1 MPFYYALTSSQL
13 DGFAL
18 ALLVGVVIGVAGHI
32 SRSKTLI
39 VLGILI
45 IGFVSVYFGFFV
57 AKVR

>member
-1 MPFYYALTSSQL
+1 MLLLYALTSSQL
-13 DGFAL
+13 NVFGL
-18 ALLVGVVIGVAGHI
+18 ALVVGLIIGIAGHI
-32 SRSKTLI
+32 SRSRPLI